1 MGVNIFISWSP
12 EYAAMS
18 VSVGVVG
25 ATTHKGRQLVR
36 VLDAHSEFT
45 VASLTTTGDEVG
57 ASYGSVADVGDGESL
72 SASTLALQLSETLP
86 EAISEGVSLLF
97 SALPKGQAEAIEPT
111 FAEAGFVVSSVSPNE
126 RLAPD
131 VPLIVPE
138 LNPDHLS
145 LLAHQREGRK
155 WDGAL
160 VKAPSL
166 GTAMLS
172 IPLAALGVDDVTAVT
187 VSALRSASGS
197 HDEAVGSMTMLN
209 NVVPHIPGASGR
221 LETEPAKILGTVD
234 GAELSPAALELSTS
248 CSRVP
253 TLGSSLLDVWV
264 STTEEQT
271 AADVEAAF
279 RDCAGSGLPSGPAQP
294 LTVFL
299 DPERPQPRLD
309 TTLGGGAGIGIGGV
323 EPTANGVQFHCV
335 ASDVGRGS
343 VGTSVQNAELLVER
357 GYVE

>member
-1 MGVNIFISWSP
+1 
-12 EYAAMS
+12 MS

-25 ATTHKGRQLVR
+25 ATTHKGRQLLR
-36 VLDAHSEFT
+36 VLDSHSEFAVT
-45 VASLTTTGDEVG
+45 SVTTTGDEVG
-57 ASYGSVADVGDGESL
+57 ASYGSVVDAGDSESL
-72 SASTLALQLSETLP
+72 SASTAALSLSEALP
-86 EAISEGVSLLF
+86 EAIPEGVDLLF

-111 FAEAGFVVSSVSPNE
+111 FTEAGFVVSSVSPNE

-138 LNPDHLS
+138 LNPGHLS

-160 VKAPSL
+160 IKAPSL
-166 GTAMLS
+166 GTTMLS

-197 HDEAVGSMTMLN
+197 RDEAVGSMAMLN

-221 LETEPAKILGTVD
+221 LETEPGKLLGTVE
-234 GAELSPAALELSTS
+234 GVELSPAALELSAS

-253 TLGSSLLDVWV
+253 TLENSLLDIWV
-264 STTEEQT
+264 STTEGQT

-279 RDCAGSGLPSGPAQP
+279 RDYAGSGLPSGTAQP

-309 TTLGGGAGIGIGGV
+309 ITLKGGAGIGIGGV
-323 EPTANGVQFHCV
+323 EPTASGVQFHCV
-335 ASDVGRGS
+335 ANDVGRGS
-343 VGTSVQNAELLVER
+343 VGTSVQNAELLVDR
-357 GYVE
+357 GYIE